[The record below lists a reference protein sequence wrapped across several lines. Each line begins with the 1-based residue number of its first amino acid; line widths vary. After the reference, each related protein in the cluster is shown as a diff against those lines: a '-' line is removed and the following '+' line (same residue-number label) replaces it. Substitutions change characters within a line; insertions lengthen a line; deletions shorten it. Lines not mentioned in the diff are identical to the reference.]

1 MPFGVGPWIK
11 DRKHRGRR
19 AHMTVGG
26 RKEKKFH
33 LCMDVR
39 IKAVSDMGDV
49 RDRRQRRQ
57 GDYRTAISDKL

>member
-1 MPFGVGPWIK
+1 
-11 DRKHRGRR
+11 
-19 AHMTVGG
+19 MTVGG

-39 IKAVSDMGDV
+39 TKGVSNMGAI
-49 RDRRQRRQ
+49 RDGRQRRQ